1 MEYRSGV
8 RRIGPAVALRGHME
22 RGGSIFREAGKEKL
36 EKRISVFARD
46 RAAID
51 PGAIIRVR
59 ETDVD
64 WLIQE

>member
-1 MEYRSGV
+1 
-8 RRIGPAVALRGHME
+8 ME

-64 WLIQE
+64 WLVQE